1 MNRGKITFGKIKLNS
16 ASSTATG
23 QDEGE
28 SAGTSTKTEA
38 FGSFGRITELPT
50 QSNPSDA
57 SVERIAADLDNSK
70 LQEVMGISGFGRK
83 LAKQFDINEMVQR
96 AKQNAPKPVV
106 DLQSINEAAE
116 QPKDND
122 NDDDDD
128 DDDDHDEDEVI
139 GPVPT
144 AAVTDGKSANTKSKR
159 DSEDD
164 DDDEQEDDYDED
176 APINKLPHSHEVE
189 MRHGSKAIIALASDP
204 SGVRL
209 ASGSMDY
216 NVNFWDFSGMDKS
229 MKSFRSLQPCENHP
243 IRGLHYSFSG
253 DMMLVVSGSSQ
264 AKVLDRDGF
273 EKMECV
279 KGDQYITDMSK
290 TKGHIAGLT
299 SGCWSPVR
307 REEFLTSAND
317 ATLRTWVFAK
327 TKEQRAVIK
336 TRAQGGLKTNPTCCT
351 YNREGTLIAAGCS
364 DGSLQTWDTRKMFVH
379 TTHCIRDAHA
389 KGSDIS
395 SVLFSYAGFQ
405 LASRSTDETLKL
417 WDMRAFRKPLHV
429 FEGLFSRYDTTDCCF
444 SPDDTMILTGESLP
458 KGAQQAHLYV
468 YDTKTFDQVAK
479 LPITD
484 SHVIRTLWHPKLNQI
499 FIGCGNGVIRGLYD
513 EKRSMRGAKLC
524 VVRTHRRKKESE
536 IVSTTQIITPH
547 ALPMFR
553 QEKTRSLRKK
563 LEKERLDPVK
573 SKRPDLPIT
582 SGQGGRVASSGGTL
596 SSYVIRNLGLSKRVE
611 DDQDPREAILKYAK
625 EAAENPYWIAPAYS
639 KTQPKPI
646 FNTEDEPDAK
656 KAKGE

>member
-1 MNRGKITFGKIKLNS
+1 MNRGKITFGKINLKSS
-16 ASSTATG
+16 APTSSTNDSAEIPSTSIEATVSG
-23 QDEGE
+23 
-28 SAGTSTKTEA
+28 
-38 FGSFGRITELPT
+38 FGSFGRKDNAQDE
-50 QSNPSDA
+50 A
-57 SVERIAADLDNSK
+57 VERISAELDNSK

-83 LAKQFDINEMVQR
+83 QAKQFDINEMIQK
-96 AKQNAPKPVV
+96 AKQNAPKAAVDEKAIIDPDDERKGKDDDDDDEEEEEDEMIGPVPT
-106 DLQSINEAAE
+106 AAGGGATDSRRKKAHKE
-116 QPKDND
+116 EDD
-122 NDDDDD
+122 SDDDDD
-128 DDDDHDEDEVI
+128 DDDE
-139 GPVPT
+139 
-144 AAVTDGKSANTKSKR
+144 
-159 DSEDD
+159 EDD
-164 DDDEQEDDYDED
+164 EFDED

-189 MRHGSKAIIALASDP
+189 MRHGSKAVIALASDP

-216 NVNFWDFSGMDKS
+216 NLNFWDFSGMDKS
-229 MKSFRSLQPCENHP
+229 MKSFRSMQPCENHP
-243 IRGLHYSFSG
+243 IRNLSYSFSG

-279 KGDQYITDMSK
+279 KGDQYIADMSK

-307 REEFLTSAND
+307 REEFLTSGMD
-317 ATLRTWVFAK
+317 STLRTWVFAK

-336 TRAQGGLKTNPTCCT
+336 TRAQGGLKTIPTSCA
-351 YNREGTLIAAGCS
+351 YNRDGTLIAAGCS

-389 KGSDIS
+389 KGADIS
-395 SVLFSYAGFQ
+395 SVLFSYSGFQ
-405 LASRSTDETLKL
+405 LASRSMDETLKL

-429 FEGLFSRYDTTDCCF
+429 FGGLFSRYDTTDCCY

-458 KGAQQAHLYV
+458 KGTQQANLYV
-468 YDTKTFDQVAK
+468 YDTKTFGLVTK

-499 FIGCGNGVIRGLYD
+499 FVGCGNGIIRGLYD

-536 IVSTTQIITPH
+536 IQGTTQIITPH

-553 QEKTRSLRKK
+553 QEKTRSVRKK
-563 LEKERLDPVK
+563 LEKDRLDPVK

-625 EAAENPYWIAPAYS
+625 EAAENPYWIAPAYA

-646 FNTEDEPDAK
+646 FNSEDEPDAK
-656 KAKGE
+656 KTKTE

>member
-1 MNRGKITFGKIKLNS
+1 
-16 ASSTATG
+16 
-23 QDEGE
+23 
-28 SAGTSTKTEA
+28 
-38 FGSFGRITELPT
+38 
-50 QSNPSDA
+50 
-57 SVERIAADLDNSK
+57 
-70 LQEVMGISGFGRK
+70 
-83 LAKQFDINEMVQR
+83 
-96 AKQNAPKPVV
+96 
-106 DLQSINEAAE
+106 
-116 QPKDND
+116 
-122 NDDDDD
+122 
-128 DDDDHDEDEVI
+128 
-139 GPVPT
+139 
-144 AAVTDGKSANTKSKR
+144 
-159 DSEDD
+159 
-164 DDDEQEDDYDED
+164 
-176 APINKLPHSHEVE
+176 
-189 MRHGSKAIIALASDP
+189 MRHGSKAVIALASDP

-216 NVNFWDFSGMDKS
+216 NLNFWDFSGMDKS
-229 MKSFRSLQPCENHP
+229 MKSFRSMQPCENHP
-243 IRGLHYSFSG
+243 IRNLSYSFSG

-279 KGDQYITDMSK
+279 KGDQYIADMSK

-307 REEFLTSAND
+307 REEFLTSGMD
-317 ATLRTWVFAK
+317 STLRTWVFAK

-336 TRAQGGLKTNPTCCT
+336 TRAQGGLKTIPTSCA
-351 YNREGTLIAAGCS
+351 YNRDGTLIAAGCS

-389 KGSDIS
+389 KGADIS
-395 SVLFSYAGFQ
+395 SVLFSYSGFQ
-405 LASRSTDETLKL
+405 LASRSMDETLKL
-417 WDMRAFRKPLHV
+417 WDMRAFKKPLHV
-429 FEGLFSRYDTTDCCF
+429 FGGLFSRYDTTDCCY

-458 KGAQQAHLYV
+458 KGTQQANLYV
-468 YDTKTFDQVAK
+468 YDTKTFGLVTK

-499 FIGCGNGVIRGLYD
+499 FVGCGNGIIRGLYD

-536 IVSTTQIITPH
+536 IQGTTQIITPH

-553 QEKTRSLRKK
+553 QEKTRSVRKK
-563 LEKERLDPVK
+563 LEKDRLDPVK

-625 EAAENPYWIAPAYS
+625 EAAENPYWIAPAYA

-646 FNTEDEPDAK
+646 FNSEDEPDAK
-656 KAKGE
+656 KTKTE

>member
-1 MNRGKITFGKIKLNS
+1 MNRGKITFGKINLKTPS
-16 ASSTATG
+16 AASSQVAEEKPTT
-23 QDEGE
+23 
-28 SAGTSTKTEA
+28 SAAEDSTSG
-38 FGSFGRITELPT
+38 FGSFGRIESAKP
-50 QSNPSDA
+50 DA
-57 SVERIAADLDNSK
+57 VDRIAQDLDNSK

-83 LAKQFDINEMVQR
+83 QAKQFDINEMIQK
-96 AKQNAPKPVV
+96 AKQNAPKALV
-106 DLQSINEAAE
+106 DEKSLAKTEG
-116 QPKDND
+116 DGND
-122 NDDDDD
+122 EEDDDDD
-128 DDDDHDEDEVI
+128 DDGDMI
-139 GPVPT
+139 GPIPT
-144 AAVTDGKSANTKSKR
+144 ASGEVAAVGRRKR
-159 DSEDD
+159 GEKNDSDDSD
-164 DDDEQEDDYDED
+164 DDDEDDDGDEFDED

-189 MRHGSKAIIALASDP
+189 MRHGNKAVIALASDP

-243 IRGLHYSFSG
+243 IRNLHYSFSG

-279 KGDQYITDMSK
+279 KGDQYIADMSK

-307 REEFLTSAND
+307 REEFLTSGMD
-317 ATLRTWVFAK
+317 STLRTWVFAK

-336 TRAQGGLKTNPTCCT
+336 TRAQGGLKTIPTSCA
-351 YNREGTLIAAGCS
+351 YNRDGTLIAAGCS

-379 TTHCIRDAHA
+379 TTHCIRDAHT

-395 SVLFSYAGFQ
+395 AVLFSYSGFQ
-405 LASRSTDETLKL
+405 LASRSMDETLKL
-417 WDMRAFRKPLHV
+417 WDMRAFKKPLHV
-429 FEGLFSRYDTTDCCF
+429 FDGLYSRYDTTDCCY

-458 KGAQQAHLYV
+458 KDAKQANLYV
-468 YDTKTFDQVAK
+468 YDTKTFDLVAK

-513 EKRSMRGAKLC
+513 EKRSMRGAKQC
-524 VVRTHRRKKESE
+524 VIRTHRKKKESE
-536 IVSTTQIITPH
+536 IVGTTQIITPH
-547 ALPMFR
+547 ALPLFR

-625 EAAENPYWIAPAYS
+625 EAAENPYWIAPAYA

-646 FNTEDEPDAK
+646 FNSEDEPEAK
-656 KAKGE
+656 KSKTE

>member
-1 MNRGKITFGKIKLNS
+1 MNRGKITFGKINLKSS
-16 ASSTATG
+16 APS
-23 QDEGE
+23 
-28 SAGTSTKTEA
+28 TSTGDNADNPSTSTDGTA
-38 FGSFGRITELPT
+38 SGFGSFGRKD
-50 QSNPSDA
+50 NASDDP
-57 SVERIAADLDNSK
+57 VERISEELDNSK

-83 LAKQFDINEMVQR
+83 QAKQFDINEMIQKAR
-96 AKQNAPKPVV
+96 QIAPKAAV
-106 DLQSINEAAE
+106 DEKAIVK
-116 QPKDND
+116 P
-122 NDDDDD
+122 DDDGES
-128 DDDDHDEDEVI
+128 DEDDEVI

-144 AAVTDGKSANTKSKR
+144 AGGSVKKADKED
-159 DSEDD
+159 DSDDEDDDEDD
-164 DDDEQEDDYDED
+164 DDGDDEFDED

-189 MRHGSKAIIALASDP
+189 MHHGNKAVIALASDP

-216 NVNFWDFSGMDKS
+216 NLNFWDFSGMDKS

-243 IRGLHYSFSG
+243 IRNLYYSFSG

-279 KGDQYITDMSK
+279 KGDQYIADMSK

-307 REEFLTSAND
+307 REEFLTSGMD
-317 ATLRTWVFAK
+317 STLRTWVFAK

-336 TRAQGGLKTNPTCCT
+336 TRAQGGLKTIPTSCA

-389 KGSDIS
+389 KGADIS
-395 SVLFSYAGFQ
+395 SVLFSYSGFQ
-405 LASRSTDETLKL
+405 LASRSMDETLKL
-417 WDMRAFRKPLHV
+417 WDMRAFKKPLHA
-429 FEGLFSRYDTTDCCF
+429 FDGLFSRYDTTDCCF

-458 KGAQQAHLYV
+458 KGAKQAHLFV
-468 YDTKTFDQVAK
+468 YDTKTFDLVSK

-499 FIGCGNGVIRGLYD
+499 FVGCGNGIIRGLYD

-524 VVRTHRRKKESE
+524 VVRTHRKKKESE
-536 IVSTTQIITPH
+536 IVGTTQIITPH

-553 QEKTRSLRKK
+553 QEKTRSVRKK
-563 LEKERLDPVK
+563 LEKDRLDPVK

-625 EAAENPYWIAPAYS
+625 EAAENPYWIAPAYA

-646 FNTEDEPDAK
+646 FNSEDEPDAK
-656 KAKGE
+656 KPKTE

>member
-1 MNRGKITFGKIKLNS
+1 MNRGKITFGKINLKSSAPS
-16 ASSTATG
+16 ASSTESVETASSSTDATVSG
-23 QDEGE
+23 
-28 SAGTSTKTEA
+28 
-38 FGSFGRITELPT
+38 FGSFGRKDSAKDDP
-50 QSNPSDA
+50 
-57 SVERIAADLDNSK
+57 VEQISEELDNSK

-83 LAKQFDINEMVQR
+83 QAKQFDINEMIQK
-96 AKQNAPKPVV
+96 AKQNAPKAVV
-106 DLQSINEAAE
+106 DEKAIIEAGGDK
-116 QPKDND
+116 KDED
-122 NDDDDD
+122 DEDDD
-128 DDDDHDEDEVI
+128 EDVI
-139 GPVPT
+139 GPVPAT
-144 AAVTDGKSANTKSKR
+144 AGDVNENRRKTVNKAE
-159 DSEDD
+159 DSDDDEQDD
-164 DDDEQEDDYDED
+164 DDDEFDED

-189 MRHGSKAIIALASDP
+189 MRHGSKAVIALASDP

-216 NVNFWDFSGMDKS
+216 NLNFWDFSGMDKS

-243 IRGLHYSFSG
+243 IRNLSYSFSG

-279 KGDQYITDMSK
+279 KGDQYIADMSK

-307 REEFLTSAND
+307 REEFLTSGMD
-317 ATLRTWVFAK
+317 STLRTWVFAK

-336 TRAQGGLKTNPTCCT
+336 TRAQGGLKTIPTTCA
-351 YNREGTLIAAGCS
+351 YNRDGTLIAAGCS

-379 TTHCIRDAHA
+379 TTHCIRDAHS

-395 SVLFSYAGFQ
+395 AVVFSYSGFQ
-405 LASRSTDETLKL
+405 LASRSMDETLKL
-417 WDMRAFRKPLHV
+417 WDMRAFKKPLHV
-429 FEGLFSRYDTTDCCF
+429 FDGLFSRYDTTDCCF

-458 KGAQQAHLYV
+458 KDAKQAHLFV
-468 YDTKTFDQVAK
+468 YDTKTFDVVAK

-499 FIGCGNGVIRGLYD
+499 FVGCGNGVIRGLYD

-524 VVRTHRRKKESE
+524 VVRTHRKKKESE
-536 IVSTTQIITPH
+536 IVGTTQIITPH

-553 QEKTRSLRKK
+553 QEKTRSVRKK
-563 LEKERLDPVK
+563 LEKDRLDPVK

-625 EAAENPYWIAPAYS
+625 EAAENPYWIAPAYA

-646 FNTEDEPDAK
+646 FNSEDEPEAK
-656 KAKGE
+656 KTKTEQ

>member
-1 MNRGKITFGKIKLNS
+1 MNRGKITFGKINLK
-16 ASSTATG
+16 SSTLPSDNAPNPSTSATEPSM
-23 QDEGE
+23 EG
-28 SAGTSTKTEA
+28 
-38 FGSFGRITELPT
+38 FGSFGRIAALPT
-50 QSNPSDA
+50 QADA
-57 SVERIAADLDNSK
+57 VEKIAEELDNSK
-70 LQEVMGISGFGRK
+70 LQEVMGITGFGRK
-83 LAKQFDINEMVQR
+83 QAQKFDINEMIQR
-96 AKQNAPKPVV
+96 AKQSARKAPIDRHSVINKPA
-106 DLQSINEAAE
+106 DEGDADADNEDVIGPLPSVGESDADE
-116 QPKDND
+116 R
-122 NDDDDD
+122 
-128 DDDDHDEDEVI
+128 DEDE
-139 GPVPT
+139 
-144 AAVTDGKSANTKSKR
+144 KE
-159 DSEDD
+159 EDD
-164 DDDEQEDDYDED
+164 DEDDDEFDED

-243 IRGLHYSFSG
+243 IRALHYSFSG

-279 KGDQYITDMSK
+279 KGDQYIADMSK

-299 SGCWSPVR
+299 AGCWSPVK
-307 REEFLTSAND
+307 REEFLTSAHD
-317 ATLRTWVFAK
+317 STLRTWVFAK

-336 TRAQGGLKTNPTCCT
+336 TRAQGGLKTIPTSCT

-364 DGSLQTWDTRKMFVH
+364 DGSLQTWDTRKMFVN
-379 TTHCIRDAHA
+379 TTHCIREAHA
-389 KGSDIS
+389 KGSEIS
-395 SVLFSYAGFQ
+395 SVLFSYSGFQ
-405 LASRSTDETLKL
+405 LASRSMDETLKL

-429 FEGLFSRYDTTDCCF
+429 FDGLYSRYDTTDCCY

-468 YDTKTFDQVAK
+468 YDTKTFAQVAK
-479 LPITD
+479 LPIAD

-499 FIGCGNGVIRGLYD
+499 FVGCGNGVIRGLYD

-524 VVRTHRRKKESE
+524 VVRTHRRKKDSE
-536 IVSTTQIITPH
+536 IVGTTQIITPH

-553 QEKTRSLRKK
+553 QEKVRSVRKK
-563 LEKERLDPVK
+563 LEKDRQDPVK

-625 EAAENPYWIAPAYS
+625 EAAENPYWIAPAYA

-646 FNTEDEPDAK
+646 FNNEDEPEAK
-656 KAKGE
+656 KPKAE